1 MQTCLGLDRN
11 RNSTL
16 NYYNKTYAWP
26 KIILFSLMESLWKVL
41 QLIYFHP
48 GMIHNLTEPNNINM
62 QTYSE
67 YEQSNIG
74 HLLFL

>member
-1 MQTCLGLDRN
+1 
-11 RNSTL
+11 
-16 NYYNKTYAWP
+16 
-26 KIILFSLMESLWKVL
+26 MEILWKVL

-48 GMIHNLTEPNNINM
+48 GMIHNLTEPKYINM

-67 YEQSNIG
+67 YEQSNTE